1 MYFGADFVLLSDV
14 SWAAFWRPEGVQK
27 LPDGGQEALRRLPG
41 GGGDGAQ
48 IDPAAGIR
56 PKRAEHP
63 EKVLSNPLWG
73 PIFIHFSIIFH
84 FQTSGRQISFRF
96 RGLDSRF

>member
-41 GGGDGAQ
+41 GEGNGAQ
-48 IDPAAGIR
+48 IDPATGIQ

-63 EKVLSNPLWG
+63 EKVLSDPLPGTILPSFWG
-73 PIFIHFSIIFH
+73 SILEILH
-84 FQTSGRQISFRF
+84 SA
-96 RGLDSRF
+96 